1 MAYKFFQ
8 GTFKTDGVLDIN
20 NAVTGN
26 SLLVDTGGISVT
38 NGNIVATTSELT
50 ASSVSASSAQF
61 GTITVPTLSST
72 NLDLAGY
79 LDVKGATRLSGTVAL
94 GDASSDVI
102 TVGGQL
108 TASVGLSASSGI
120 FATID
125 INGGS
130 IDGVGIGVDVQ
141 GSGKFTTLSAS
152 STFDVGGVATFQNLT
167 ASLVDIN
174 GGTIDNATIATSN
187 ITVGASKTLDVSAG
201 TLTLAAG
208 QVGASKVGPGTFN
221 AGTFS
226 FNGSTISDLGS
237 VTTAD
242 INGGTID
249 NTVIGQNTQAL
260 GKFTSVSS
268 SGDVFVGGNLQVN
281 GTTTYINSTNLLVTD
296 KKVVI
301 ASGSATQND
310 ANEAGIYISKDDG
323 TEYASLAYDGIND
336 RWDMKAVAGLHLSGA
351 NQQVLM
357 NNTTVLQQTAL
368 FGGAVTGSTTGV
380 GLRLTYTP
388 VSSDITASLSGYV
401 YAVDTA
407 AARRIELPPVG
418 AGAQG
423 RVLLFK
429 DSTGNASAN
438 NITIAPSGSD
448 TIDGV
453 NANIVLNSNYA
464 ALSFI
469 CAGANKWLLF

>member
-8 GTFKTDGVLDIN
+8 GTFKTDGILDVN

-38 NGNIVATTSELT
+38 NGNIVATTSQLT
-50 ASSVSASSAQF
+50 ASTVSASSAQF
-61 GTITVPTLSST
+61 GSLTVSTLSAP
-72 NLDLAGY
+72 NLDLTGY
-79 LDVKGATRLSGTVAL
+79 LIVSGNSTLGTDAADIVQVK
-94 GDASSDVI
+94 
-102 TVGGQL
+102 GQL
-108 TASVGLSASSGI
+108 TASAGLSASAGI

-130 IDGVGIGVDVQ
+130 IDGVGIGVVAQ
-141 GSGKFTTLSAS
+141 GSGQFTTLSAS
-152 STFDVGGVATFQNLT
+152 STLQVGGVATLQNLT

-174 GGTIDNATIATSN
+174 GGTIDGTNV
-187 ITVGASKTLDVSAG
+187 TVGAGKTLDVSGG

-249 NTVIGQNTQAL
+249 NTVIGQTTQAL

-268 SGDVFVGGNLQVN
+268 SGDVFVGGDLRVN
-281 GTTTYINSTNLLVTD
+281 GTTTYINSTNLVVTD

-368 FGGAVTGSTTGV
+368 FGGAVTGSNLGV
-380 GLRLTYTP
+380 GLRLNYTP